1 MTIQQIII
9 DKTLGISQQ
18 VVNLEGIDYQVR
30 FAWNGRD
37 NNWYMDIS
45 LSDDTSLAMGVKMI
59 INYDLIGHYVEENM
73 PPGSFMLFSE
83 DSSPITR
90 DNINDVC
97 KLLYTTSDDPL
108 LQQ

>member
-1 MTIQQIII
+1 MTIQQIIV
-9 DKTLGISQQ
+9 DKTQGISQQ
-18 VVNLEGIDYQVR
+18 IVNLEGIDYKLR
-30 FAWNGRD
+30 FVWNSRD
-37 NNWYMDIS
+37 NNWYLDIS
-45 LSDDTSLAMGVKMI
+45 LPDDTPLVMGIKMV
-59 INYDLIGHYVEENM
+59 INYDLIGHYVQEGV

-90 DNINDVC
+90 DNINDIC